1 MAPSWVKTCPFN
13 QKSDFTQCSFAYH
26 ESVRRVAA
34 HDRERRQTCN
44 NREEPGV
51 ALSRFRSKEFN
62 MVKRKN
68 HVQVHPGLGR
78 GRSYP
83 TDLFIG
89 YYHQIEEKKGK
100 RLASN

>member
-1 MAPSWVKTCPFN
+1 MAPPWVETCPFN
-13 QKSDFTQCSFAYH
+13 QRSFAHH
-26 ESVRRVAA
+26 ESIRRVAA
-34 HDRERRQTCN
+34 HDRECRQTCD

-51 ALSRFRSKEFN
+51 ALTHFRSKVFN
-62 MVKRKN
+62 MIIKKS

-89 YYHQIEEKKGK
+89 YYHRIEHKERK

>member
-1 MAPSWVKTCPFN
+1 MAPSWVEGCPFN
-13 QKSDFTQCSFAYH
+13 QKFDFTQRSFAHH

-34 HDRERRQTCN
+34 HDRECRQTCD

-51 ALSRFRSKEFN
+51 ALSRFRSKMFN
-62 MVKRKN
+62 MIKRKN
-68 HVQVHPGLGR
+68 HVLGRPGPGR

-89 YYHQIEEKKGK
+89 YYHRKQRK
-100 RLASN
+100 RKARQ